1 MECFLKLTNSN
12 NLYYEN
18 KNFNPCLDTSI
29 AFSMP

>member
-12 NLYYEN
+12 NLYNEN
-18 KNFNPCLDTSI
+18 KNFNPCLAISI